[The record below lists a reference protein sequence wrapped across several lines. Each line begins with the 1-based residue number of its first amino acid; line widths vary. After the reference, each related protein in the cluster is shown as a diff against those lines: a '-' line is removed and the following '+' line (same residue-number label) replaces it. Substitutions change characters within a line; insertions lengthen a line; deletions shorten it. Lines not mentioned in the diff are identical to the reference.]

1 MSEIKTAAKHVV
13 ISGGRL
19 SDGGS
24 IPPASTKFL
33 RRKNLVLRAQSR
45 GQLDQRVEVRLA
57 HINSRSLMALRL
69 SQGRQTTGKVVV
81 AGSPDAGNTL

>member
-1 MSEIKTAAKHVV
+1 M
-13 ISGGRL
+13 L
-19 SDGGS
+19 F
-24 IPPASTKFL
+24 PPPHQIFAPQKFGAPSP
-33 RRKNLVLRAQSR
+33 VE

-69 SQGRQTTGKVVV
+69 SQGRQTTDKVAV